1 MVIEDSGIGCKAAI
15 SAGLQ
20 VIVTVSAYTGS
31 DDFTGA
37 SLVTSNLE
45 DGPVSLATIEALITG
60 KN

>member
-1 MVIEDSGIGCKAAI
+1 
-15 SAGLQ
+15 
-20 VIVTVSAYTGS
+20 VSAYTGS